1 MTPTGDTAPP
11 PGLRYEVADGIA
23 TITLDRPD
31 ALNALTVAM
40 KEALLAA
47 FGPWRVTGRSARSC

>member
-1 MTPTGDTAPP
+1 MTPDPAAPA
-11 PGLRYEVADGIA
+11 GVRYEVADGIA
-23 TITLDRPD
+23 TITLDRPE

-47 FGPWRVTGRSARSC
+47 FRSVARDRACGRSS